1 MPFRIGQS
9 FLNAHR
15 KQRSISL
22 SKVMPLK
29 LWKERGPGSCLARA
43 KSNVLSPGARGHL
56 VAGPVRTQAFAST
69 RGWGTSPRQHI
80 LLQVAW
86 LRVRVSADGNCEACG
101 LPCPVCPAL
110 SGLAPTQALLGQ
122 WLQERVRVPLS
133 DLPSQPLVVSTPG
146 APCAHGGLFRWKLQV
161 IGS

>member
-1 MPFRIGQS
+1 
-9 FLNAHR
+9 
-15 KQRSISL
+15 
-22 SKVMPLK
+22 MPLK

-146 APCAHGGLFRWKLQV
+146 APVPMVPAAQWAPMAATCAPAHPATRAAAAGV
-161 IGS
+161 M